1 MLNLNLFFH
10 THYTDDIL
18 IKHTNNRMEPQ
29 ILDLICR
36 FFTPKMLISTFGFA
50 TMKQLFGK
58 WGTSEQQKNT
68 IREVNGLVHAF
79 IASFLSINAF
89 LSEPKLELDLMYS
102 TNVWAENCVN
112 ISTGYFLADTLII
125 IFRRQKNEENTF
137 NANILFHH
145 LAAFGALYYALCS
158 NFFMRYSTMWLLLEV
173 SSILLKARKIWKIN
187 NFPGIGDIRNHILV
201 VLNLTLFIVFRLF
214 VIIFAISWW
223 SKNINRISL
232 FYTVLPFSGSIVVG
246 VINIR
251 YFHLLL
257 KSDIMPMIRSYAK

>member
-1 MLNLNLFFH
+1 MEPRTLNLI
-10 THYTDDIL
+10 Y
-18 IKHTNNRMEPQ
+18 
-29 ILDLICR
+29 R
-36 FFTPKMLISTFGFA
+36 FLPPKMLISTFCFA
-50 TMKQLFGK
+50 TMKHLFGK
-58 WGTSEQQKNT
+58 LGTSAQQKNT

-79 IASFLSINAF
+79 IASFLSIKAF

-125 IFRRQKNEENTF
+125 IFQCLRRQKNEENTF

-145 LAAFGALYYALCS
+145 LAAFGAFYYALCS
-158 NFFMRYSTMWLLLEV
+158 NFFMGYSTMCLLLEV

-187 NFPGIGDIRNHILV
+187 NFPGIGDIRYHILA

-214 VIIFAISWW
+214 VIIYAISWW
-223 SKNINRISL
+223 SKNINRISFL
-232 FYTVLPFSGSIVVG
+232 YTVLPFSGSIVVG

-257 KSDIMPMIRSYAK
+257 KSDIMPMIRSYAKSKTL